1 MHKLVETKLQKIVL
15 LIGGLLIFLRL
26 LNVNYYERY
35 NAVLASLGIAVLTFV
50 FLIILQDFHP
60 KAYIKAHIKG
70 IKRILSFITLTI
82 ILVIIFILLNNINW
96 QYFSFNRDECIREV
110 AVRYAN
116 KQANSIDFNSYI
128 KDLESEKIDLISK
141 IFDTNKNKLIEAY
154 QNDWNLI
161 KEVNQMDILFIYNNP
176 KWMEN
181 NLKKVGD
188 LIKNRTV
195 SENYV
200 KELIEQFKNDKVI
213 INSYCKP
220 SIFKFLN
227 KTIIFRSFPSK
238 FVSQLRSISFQK

>member
-1 MHKLVETKLQKIVL
+1 MQEKTKKNFMNKLVETKLQKIVL
-15 LIGGLLIFLRL
+15 LIGGFLIFLRL
-26 LNVNYYERY
+26 LNVNYHERY
-35 NAVLASLGIAVLTFV
+35 NAILTSFGIAVLTFV

-60 KAYIKAHIKG
+60 KAYIRDHIKA
-70 IKRILSFITLTI
+70 IKIISSFILLAI
-82 ILVIIFILLNNINW
+82 ILVIIYLLLININW
-96 QYFSFNRDECIREV
+96 QYFSFDRNKCIQEV

-128 KDLESEKIDLISK
+128 KDLEPEKINLISE
-141 IFDTNKNKLIEAY
+141 IFDADKNKLIEVH

-161 KEVNQMDILFIYNNP
+161 KEVNKKDILFICNNP

-181 NLKKVGD
+181 NLKRVGD

-213 INSYCKP
+213 INGAS
-220 SIFKFLN
+220 L
-227 KTIIFRSFPSK
+227 
-238 FVSQLRSISFQK
+238 